1 MTRFSRIPQLFRTTA
16 MIASIAIASTTAIM
30 VPAQA
35 LANEPPT
42 AATPSGSSSDALC
55 VSKTVEQP
63 GSVLADA
70 PGAPMTETKDAV
82 PAEQSGLVLAD
93 EKGASTTETT
103 DTVPATPS
111 AGRSGSKV
119 SETDK
124 APISGIVCSESDGV
138 PIAITGTAT
147 CDDRHEASGTPAA
160 TSKETDAATLLCQ
173 VHTTDFATPTPA
185 E

>member
-55 VSKTVEQP
+55 VSKT
-63 GSVLADA
+63 
-70 PGAPMTETKDAV
+70 
-82 PAEQSGLVLAD
+82 AEQSGLVLAD
-93 EKGASTTETT
+93 EKGASTTETTDTVPAGASETETT

-124 APISGIVCSESDGV
+124 APVSGIVCSESDGV

-160 TSKETDAATLLCQ
+160 TSKDTDAATLLCQ